1 MTVEEWLGKDNTL
14 GVDIWKGKYQ
24 FEGETFD
31 HWLDRVSGGDDEV
44 RDLIIKK
51 KFLFGGRILAN
62 RGTNQNGRKISL
74 SNCYVIAPPED
85 NIESIFECA
94 TKLARTYSYGG
105 GCGIDIGKLAPKGA
119 LIHNAAKETSGA
131 VSFMDLYSTVTGLIG
146 QGGRRGALMI
156 SIPCDHPDLEEFI
169 KIKQNT
175 DRVTK
180 ANISIRVTNE
190 FMQAVAEKKPYTL
203 KFTRESTGEE
213 IVKEIDAHEVFMKMC
228 EANWDWGEPGLL
240 FWDNIENYN
249 LLSEDKNFKYAGVN
263 PCVSGDTLILT
274 SHGYIPIKDLCD
286 KDVLV
291 WNGYQYSQVT
301 PHITGVDMPMYKI
314 TFSDGTELRCT
325 HYHKFILK
333 DKNRIEANK
342 LNIGDK
348 IIKCDYPVIDGRITI
363 PTKEAY
369 TQGFFMGDGSI
380 EENRKR
386 KSIKLYGEKR
396 KLIKYINYCNSV
408 YCPSFDGEFLTLD
421 YNDNYNKNNI
431 PDTSFSIQTRLD
443 WLAGYIDSD
452 GNRQGEDG
460 GIAISSINYDVLMKV
475 KRMLNTLGCNGA
487 VSVMR
492 KEGNRLLPV
501 NDGTNNTSIYH
512 CQTSYRLLINAS
524 NVKKLVRL
532 GLSTHRVSLDFKP
545 NRDASRFIQVTNI
558 EEDGVC
564 DVVYCF
570 NEPINHSGIFNGI
583 ITAQCAEEPLPAG
596 GACLLGSLNLSEF
609 VIENK
614 EFDYYNFECAV
625 RIAVKA
631 LNDVLDE
638 GLPLHPLQ
646 EQRKSV
652 RNWRQIGLGIF
663 GLADMLIKMGIKY
676 GSPESIELC
685 DKIGYTMA
693 KTAMIESI
701 DEAEEYGHYPKFNA
715 DAIAQ
720 SSFWRF
726 HDMNTFNAN
735 LLADGLRNSQL
746 LTIAPTGTLS
756 TMLRV
761 SGGIEPIFANYY
773 TRKTESLHG
782 HDQYYKVYTPIVKE
796 YMDAH
801 GLTDDSQLPD
811 FFVTAQTLD
820 YKDRIA
826 MQSIWQKHI
835 DASISSTVNV
845 PQEFPVEK
853 VKDIYMEAW
862 KAGLKGIT
870 MFRDG
875 CKRAGI
881 LTTHVEEDTHE
892 EEPKELKRGM
902 IIKADDNCIGKK
914 RTLQTGCGTLHCEAF
929 FDPDTGDLLE
939 TYLSKGS
946 TGGCNNFMVGLSRMI
961 SLSARGGVDI
971 NSIVDQLKSSG
982 TCPSYAV
989 RTATMHDTSKGSCCP
1004 VAIGN
1009 ALIDM
1014 HNEIMSDL
1022 MDDYEED
1029 RKSVKISKPIQIVS
1043 SNAKCPQCGGNLVF
1057 EGGCN
1062 TCKDCGWSK
1071 CD

>member
-14 GVDIWKGKYQ
+14 GIDIWKGKYQ

-44 RDLIIKK
+44 RDLIIEK

-146 QGGRRGALMI
+146 QRGRRGALMI

-180 ANISIRVTNE
+180 ANISIRVTDE
-190 FMQAVAEKKPYTL
+190 FMRAVEERKPYTL
-203 KFTRESTGEE
+203 KFTRESSGEE

-263 PCVSGDTLILT
+263 PC
-274 SHGYIPIKDLCD
+274 
-286 KDVLV
+286 
-291 WNGYQYSQVT
+291 
-301 PHITGVDMPMYKI
+301 
-314 TFSDGTELRCT
+314 
-325 HYHKFILK
+325 
-333 DKNRIEANK
+333 
-342 LNIGDK
+342 
-348 IIKCDYPVIDGRITI
+348 
-363 PTKEAY
+363 
-369 TQGFFMGDGSI
+369 
-380 EENRKR
+380 
-386 KSIKLYGEKR
+386 
-396 KLIKYINYCNSV
+396 
-408 YCPSFDGEFLTLD
+408 
-421 YNDNYNKNNI
+421 
-431 PDTSFSIQTRLD
+431 
-443 WLAGYIDSD
+443 
-452 GNRQGEDG
+452 
-460 GIAISSINYDVLMKV
+460 
-475 KRMLNTLGCNGA
+475 
-487 VSVMR
+487 
-492 KEGNRLLPV
+492 
-501 NDGTNNTSIYH
+501 
-512 CQTSYRLLINAS
+512 
-524 NVKKLVRL
+524 
-532 GLSTHRVSLDFKP
+532 
-545 NRDASRFIQVTNI
+545 
-558 EEDGVC
+558 
-564 DVVYCF
+564 
-570 NEPINHSGIFNGI
+570 
-583 ITAQCAEEPLPAG
+583 AEEPLPEG

-609 VIENK
+609 VIKDK
-614 EFDYYNFECAV
+614 EFDYDDFNLAV
-625 RIAVKA
+625 EIAVKA
-631 LNDVLDE
+631 LNNVLDE

-646 EQRKSV
+646 EQRESV
-652 RNWRQIGLGIF
+652 RDWRQIGLGIF

-685 DKIGYTMA
+685 DRIGYSMA
-693 KTAMIESI
+693 RMAMIASI
-701 DEAEEYGHYPKFNA
+701 NLANQKGHYPKFNA
-715 DAIAQ
+715 DAITQ

-726 HDMNTFNAN
+726 HNMNEYNVE
-735 LLADGLRNSQL
+735 LMVEGLRNSQL

-773 TRKTESLHG
+773 TRKTESLHR

-881 LTTHVEEDTHE
+881 LTTHVEEETHE
-892 EEPKELKRGM
+892 EESQELKRGM

-961 SLSARGGVDI
+961 SLSARGGIDI

-1014 HNEIMSDL
+1014 HDEMMNEL
-1022 MDDYEED
+1022 VDDYEED
-1029 RKSVKISKPIQIVS
+1029 KASSKNIKMS
-1043 SNAKCPQCGGNLVF
+1043 STAKCPQCGGNLVF

>member
-1 MTVEEWLGKDNTL
+1 ML
-14 GVDIWKGKYQ
+14 
-24 FEGETFD
+24 
-31 HWLDRVSGGDDEV
+31 
-44 RDLIIKK
+44 
-51 KFLFGGRILAN
+51 
-62 RGTNQNGRKISL
+62 
-74 SNCYVIAPPED
+74 PE
-85 NIESIFECA
+85 
-94 TKLARTYSYGG
+94 
-105 GCGIDIGKLAPKGA
+105 
-119 LIHNAAKETSGA
+119 
-131 VSFMDLYSTVTGLIG
+131 
-146 QGGRRGALMI
+146 
-156 SIPCDHPDLEEFI
+156 
-169 KIKQNT
+169 
-175 DRVTK
+175 
-180 ANISIRVTNE
+180 
-190 FMQAVAEKKPYTL
+190 
-203 KFTRESTGEE
+203 
-213 IVKEIDAHEVFMKMC
+213 
-228 EANWDWGEPGLL
+228 
-240 FWDNIENYN
+240 
-249 LLSEDKNFKYAGVN
+249 
-263 PCVSGDTLILT
+263 
-274 SHGYIPIKDLCD
+274 
-286 KDVLV
+286 
-291 WNGYQYSQVT
+291 
-301 PHITGVDMPMYKI
+301 
-314 TFSDGTELRCT
+314 
-325 HYHKFILK
+325 
-333 DKNRIEANK
+333 
-342 LNIGDK
+342 
-348 IIKCDYPVIDGRITI
+348 
-363 PTKEAY
+363 
-369 TQGFFMGDGSI
+369 
-380 EENRKR
+380 
-386 KSIKLYGEKR
+386 
-396 KLIKYINYCNSV
+396 
-408 YCPSFDGEFLTLD
+408 
-421 YNDNYNKNNI
+421 
-431 PDTSFSIQTRLD
+431 
-443 WLAGYIDSD
+443 
-452 GNRQGEDG
+452 
-460 GIAISSINYDVLMKV
+460 
-475 KRMLNTLGCNGA
+475 
-487 VSVMR
+487 
-492 KEGNRLLPV
+492 
-501 NDGTNNTSIYH
+501 
-512 CQTSYRLLINAS
+512 
-524 NVKKLVRL
+524 
-532 GLSTHRVSLDFKP
+532 
-545 NRDASRFIQVTNI
+545 
-558 EEDGVC
+558 
-564 DVVYCF
+564 
-570 NEPINHSGIFNGI
+570 
-583 ITAQCAEEPLPAG
+583 G

-609 VIENK
+609 ITENK
-614 EFDYYNFECAV
+614 EFDYSDFALAVGIAV
-625 RIAVKA
+625 RA

-646 EQRKSV
+646 EQRESV
-652 RNWRQIGLGIF
+652 RDWRQIGLGIF

-685 DKIGYTMA
+685 NKIGYTMA
-693 KTAMIESI
+693 KTAMMKSI
-701 DEAEEYGHYPKFNA
+701 DLAEEHGHYPKFNA
-715 DAIAQ
+715 DAVME
-720 SSFWRF
+720 SSFWRS
-726 HDMNTFNAN
+726 HGMNAFNVE
-735 LLADGLRNSQL
+735 LKTEGLRNSQL

-881 LTTHVEEDTHE
+881 LTTHIEEETHE
-892 EEPKELKRGM
+892 EEPQELKRGM

-1022 MDDYEED
+1022 TDDYEED
-1029 RKSVKISKPIQIVS
+1029 KKPVKITKPVQIVS
-1043 SNAKCPQCGGNLVF
+1043 STAKCPQCGGNLVF